1 LRNEIVAGVGGF
13 VLGHILW
20 LIAISLATNTSDVS
34 TWVLVVAVLSFLAG
48 AALGY
53 LGWRRFQRKEHVWST
68 FLWGLSAAP
77 VLFSIVVLGVTY
89 L

>member
-20 LIAISLATNTSDVS
+20 LIAISLATNASDVS
-34 TWVLVVAVLSFLAG
+34 TWVLVVALVSFVAG

-53 LGWRRFQRKEHVWST
+53 LGWRMFGRKDHVRST
-68 FLWGLSAAP
+68 FVWGLAVSP
-77 VLFSIVVLGVTY
+77 VLFSIVILGVTY

>member
-1 LRNEIVAGVGGF
+1 MRNEIVAGVGGF
-13 VLGHILW
+13 VIGHILW
-20 LIAISLATNTSDVS
+20 LIAITLATNTSDVS
-34 TWVLVVAVLSFLAG
+34 TWVLVVAALSFVVG

-53 LGWRRFQRKEHVWST
+53 LGWRRFQRKEHVWSS
-68 FLWGLSAAP
+68 FVWGLAVSP

>member
-13 VLGHILW
+13 VIGHILW

-34 TWVLVVAVLSFLAG
+34 TWVLVVAAVSFVAG
-48 AALGY
+48 GALGY
-53 LGWRRFQRKEHVWST
+53 LGWRKFQRKDHVRST
-68 FLWGLSAAP
+68 FVWGLAVSP
-77 VLFSIVVLGVTY
+77 VLFSIVILGVTY

>member
-1 LRNEIVAGVGGF
+1 MRNEIVAAVGGF
-13 VLGHILW
+13 VIGHILW
-20 LIAISLATNTSDVS
+20 LIAISLATSATDVS
-34 TWVLVVAVLSFLAG
+34 TWVLVVAGLSFLAG

-53 LGWRRFQRKEHVWST
+53 LGWRRFQAKAFVWSA
-68 FLWGLSAAP
+68 FLWGLPAAP

>member
-13 VLGHILW
+13 VIGHILW
-20 LIAISLATNTSDVS
+20 LIAISLATNASDVS
-34 TWVLVVAVLSFLAG
+34 TWVLVVAAVSFVAG

-53 LGWRRFQRKEHVWST
+53 LGWRIFQRKDHVRST
-68 FLWGLSAAP
+68 FVWGLAVSP
-77 VLFSIVVLGVTY
+77 VLFSIVILGVTY

>member
-1 LRNEIVAGVGGF
+1 MRNEIVAGVGGF
-13 VLGHILW
+13 VAGHILW
-20 LIAISLATNTSDVS
+20 LIAISLATGSTDVS
-34 TWVLVVAVLSFLAG
+34 TWVLVVAVVSFLAG

-53 LGWRRFQRKEHVWST
+53 LGWRRFQAKDYVWST
-68 FLWGLSAAP
+68 FLWGLPAAP

>member
-1 LRNEIVAGVGGF
+1 MRNEIVAGLGGF
-13 VLGHILW
+13 VIGHILW
-20 LIAISLATNTSDVS
+20 LIGITLATNTSDVS
-34 TWVLVVAVLSFLAG
+34 TWVLVVAALSFVAG

-53 LGWRRFQRKEHVWST
+53 LGWRRFQRTEQVWSS
-68 FLWGLSAAP
+68 FVWGLAVSP

>member
-1 LRNEIVAGVGGF
+1 MRNEIVAGVGGF
-13 VLGHILW
+13 VIGHILW
-20 LIAISLATNTSDVS
+20 LIAISLAASATDVS
-34 TWVLVVAVLSFLAG
+34 AWVLVVAGVSFVAA

-53 LGWRRFQRKEHVWST
+53 LGWRRFQEKSYVWST
-68 FLWGLSAAP
+68 FLWGLPVAP

>member
-13 VLGHILW
+13 VFGHILW
-20 LIAISLATNTSDVS
+20 LIAISLATGSSDVS
-34 TWVLVVAVLSFLAG
+34 TGVLVVAVVSFLAG

-53 LGWRRFQRKEHVWST
+53 LGWRKFKGGNHVWSA
-68 FLWGLSAAP
+68 FLWGLPAAP